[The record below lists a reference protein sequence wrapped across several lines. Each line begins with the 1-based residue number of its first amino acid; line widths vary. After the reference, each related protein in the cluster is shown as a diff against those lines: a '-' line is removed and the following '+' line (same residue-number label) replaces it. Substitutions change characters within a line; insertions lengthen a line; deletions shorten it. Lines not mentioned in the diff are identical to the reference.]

1 MIIKLDEK
9 TIIFEYNSYQ
19 NKVRYPLKYNLKKG
33 KHSLYVQAS
42 DKVGNKSIIKGD
54 FYIK

>member
-1 MIIKLDEK
+1 MVIKLDEK

-19 NKVRYPLKYNLKKG
+19 NKVRYPLKNNLKKG